1 MKKDPRTKL
10 DGGELGGEGNPS
22 LEGTKSRRAAEINGN
37 AKETTRGGA
46 AGMNI

>member
-10 DGGELGGEGNPS
+10 DGGELDGEGNPS
-22 LEGTKSRRAAEINGN
+22 LEGKRSRRAAEVSGN
-37 AKETTRGGA
+37 VKETTREGA